1 MTNEEA
7 LAKINSRLTFGM
19 KPGLRRIK
27 ELLEELGDPQKQLK
41 FAHVAGTNGKGTTCA
56 LLSSALR
63 EAGYTVGL
71 YTSPYVEDFRERF
84 QINGEKISPQELV
97 EEVELLSPIAEAHDA
112 AGDTVTEFE
121 FITAL
126 AFHWFARR
134 KCDIVVLEVGL
145 GGRFDATNA
154 IDAPEVAVIASIS
167 LDHTAI
173 LGDTLEQI
181 AFEKAGIVKP
191 GGRLVLYPWQGP
203 GVVETISRICQERG
217 AQLLFPQREYK
228 ILEESL
234 SGTTFQAGGETLR
247 TPFLGE
253 HQVRNALTAGKAL
266 EVLAQRG
273 FPVTEEEKRR
283 GFAKAFLPAR
293 MEILSTRPLC
303 LLDGGHNPGC
313 AAALKDALERF
324 VPQRKAAI
332 IGMMADKDSHEAL
345 RLVAPLFSKIV
356 TLAPENPRSL
366 PAEDLARVAGEFCP
380 QVVPAQTCGEA
391 IARAM
396 KDLGPEDALIVCGSF
411 YLAGEIREQLK
422 AKLENLRW

>member
-1 MTNEEA
+1 M
-7 LAKINSRLTFGM
+7 
-19 KPGLRRIK
+19 
-27 ELLEELGDPQKQLK
+27 
-41 FAHVAGTNGKGTTCA
+41 
-56 LLSSALR
+56 
-63 EAGYTVGL
+63 GL

-97 EEVELLSPIAEAHDA
+97 EEVEVLSPIAEAHDA

-173 LGDTLEQI
+173 LGTPWSRSPLRRRGSSSRE
-181 AFEKAGIVKP
+181 AGWCSTP
-191 GGRLVLYPWQGP
+191 GRGP

-273 FPVTEEEKRR
+273 FPVTEEEKGR

-332 IGMMADKDSHEAL
+332 MGMMADKDSHEAL
-345 RLVAPLFSKIV
+345 
-356 TLAPENPRSL
+356 
-366 PAEDLARVAGEFCP
+366 
-380 QVVPAQTCGEA
+380 
-391 IARAM
+391 
-396 KDLGPEDALIVCGSF
+396 
-411 YLAGEIREQLK
+411 
-422 AKLENLRW
+422 

>member
-27 ELLEELGDPQKQLK
+27 ELLGELGDPQKQLK

-84 QINGEKISPQELV
+84 QIGGEKISPQELV

-203 GVVETISRICQERG
+203 GVVETISRICGERG

-253 HQVRNALTAGKAL
+253 HQVRNAGKAPGL
-266 EVLAQRG
+266 CQGLSPRPDGDSLHPAPVPAGRG
-273 FPVTEEEKRR
+273 PQPGLRR
-283 GFAKAFLPAR
+283 RPERRPGALCAPAEGGHHR
-293 MEILSTRPLC
+293 D
-303 LLDGGHNPGC
+303 DGGQGQPRGL
-313 AAALKDALERF
+313 AA
-324 VPQRKAAI
+324 
-332 IGMMADKDSHEAL
+332 GG
-345 RLVAPLFSKIV
+345 APLLQDRHPGAGEPPV
-356 TLAPENPRSL
+356 PAGGGPGPGGRGVLPPGGPRPDLRGGHRPGHEGPGAGGRPHRLRVLL
-366 PAEDLARVAGEFCP
+366 PGGGDPGTAEGQAGEFA
-380 QVVPAQTCGEA
+380 VVTGFPKMRG
-391 IARAM
+391 
-396 KDLGPEDALIVCGSF
+396 
-411 YLAGEIREQLK
+411 K
-422 AKLENLRW
+422 AFVE